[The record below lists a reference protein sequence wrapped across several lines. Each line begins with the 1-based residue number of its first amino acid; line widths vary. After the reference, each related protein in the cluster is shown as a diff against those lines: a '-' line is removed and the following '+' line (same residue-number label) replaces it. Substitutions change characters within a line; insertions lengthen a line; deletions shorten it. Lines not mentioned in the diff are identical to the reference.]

1 MAKPMKLERAQPLG
15 DQNFG
20 ASGISV
26 TPLSGGYRC
35 SLRVA
40 QSDISAVSNALGV
53 DLPQQPKTSAHS
65 ANRVAM
71 WLGPDEWLIYD
82 SKANPI
88 DDLKNINALCSA
100 VDVSHRN
107 TAIEAKGPLAA
118 EVINAG
124 CPQDLSLEIFPVGA
138 CSRTILGKAEI
149 VLYRAKADIFH
160 VECWRSF
167 SPYVFEL
174 LSTAAR
180 DQSALAA
187 R

>member
-1 MAKPMKLERAQPLG
+1 MVKPMKLERAEPLG

-20 ASGISV
+20 SSGISIA
-26 TPLSGGYRC
+26 PLSGGYRC

-40 QSDISAVSNALGV
+40 QGDISAVSHALGV
-53 DLPQQPKTSAHS
+53 DLPQQPKNSACS
-65 ANRVAM
+65 AKRVAM

-82 SKANPI
+82 PKSNPI
-88 DDLKNINALCSA
+88 DDLSNINVSCSA

-124 CPQDLSLEIFPVGA
+124 CPQDLSLEMFPVGA

-149 VLYRAKADIFH
+149 VLHRAKADIFH
-160 VECWRSF
+160 IECWRSF
-167 SPYVFEL
+167 SPYVVEL

>member
-26 TPLSGGYRC
+26 SPSSGGYRC

-53 DLPQQPKTSAHS
+53 DLPQQPKNSARS

-82 SKANPI
+82 PKSNPI
-88 DDLKNINALCSA
+88 DELSNTNALCSA

-107 TAIEAKGPLAA
+107 TAIEAKGPLVA

-124 CPQDLSLEIFPVGA
+124 CPQDLSLEVFPVGA

-160 VECWRSF
+160 IECWRSF

-174 LSTAAR
+174 LRTAAR